1 MPGQQRVTAG
11 EGLGDAQGDTQNKF
25 RIFAAKNIREPT
37 ELLTILSSG
46 KHARPDS
53 QSRHK
58 SMDSAR
64 IAALGRGLFCRKADR
79 QSAPDDGINAV
90 PYSTLL
96 EVRAVLTLRQAA
108 YQGGAF
114 GAQGDDCPTRKA

>member
-46 KHARPDS
+46 KHA
-53 QSRHK
+53 
-58 SMDSAR
+58 
-64 IAALGRGLFCRKADR
+64 
-79 QSAPDDGINAV
+79 
-90 PYSTLL
+90 
-96 EVRAVLTLRQAA
+96 
-108 YQGGAF
+108 
-114 GAQGDDCPTRKA
+114 